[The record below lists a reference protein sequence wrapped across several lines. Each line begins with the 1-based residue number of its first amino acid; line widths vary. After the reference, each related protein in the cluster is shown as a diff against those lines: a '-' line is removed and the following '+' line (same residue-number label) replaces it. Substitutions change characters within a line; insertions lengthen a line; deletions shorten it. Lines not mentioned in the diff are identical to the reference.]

1 MSIYDEYNKT
11 NSPIPGKIDTSKNNF
26 SDNSKVVFDLMYDN
40 DPIEHE
46 LKKLRLKEM
55 LINHT
60 NDVLQDQNESNPRRL
75 ILNRIDATLESILEL
90 MTRK

>member
-1 MSIYDEYNKT
+1 MNVYDEYSKI
-11 NSPIPGKIDTSKNNF
+11 NSPVSKKIDKPKNNF
-26 SDNSKVVFDLMYDN
+26 SDNSIVISDLMDDN
-40 DPIEHE
+40 DPIEYE

-60 NDVLQDQNESNPRRL
+60 NDVLQDQNKSNPRRL
-75 ILNRIDATLESILEL
+75 ILNRIDATLESVLEL